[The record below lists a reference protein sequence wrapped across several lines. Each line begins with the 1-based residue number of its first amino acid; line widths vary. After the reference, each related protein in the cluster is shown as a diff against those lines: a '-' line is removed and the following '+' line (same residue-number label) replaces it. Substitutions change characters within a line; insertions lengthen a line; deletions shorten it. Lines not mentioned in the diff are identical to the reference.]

1 MSCLSAL
8 PSWVRSVPFKERGKT
23 GHPPS
28 FFKKWPRPMEEVE
41 VHYIFSRYVLSNGI
55 FANRKLKCSIDLP
68 LTTFWSYISI
78 RNRRLKAVFVKSIT
92 FWPFRSAVLIRNRK
106 KHIISAH
113 EPPWNDRQ
121 SAELAFFSRRFCPFR
136 QKRIILT
143 FSIGCFDKQ
152 SEKAY
157 YFRTRNS
164 VLAMPFLGTDR
175 AFVNHMPVYV
185 FWQR

>member
-1 MSCLSAL
+1 M
-8 PSWVRSVPFKERGKT
+8 
-23 GHPPS
+23 
-28 FFKKWPRPMEEVE
+28 
-41 VHYIFSRYVLSNGI
+41 
-55 FANRKLKCSIDLP
+55 
-68 LTTFWSYISI
+68 
-78 RNRRLKAVFVKSIT
+78 
-92 FWPFRSAVLIRNRK
+92 
-106 KHIISAH
+106 
-113 EPPWNDRQ
+113 Q
-121 SAELAFFSRRFCPFR
+121 SAELEFFSRRFYPFSSKAYHFGPLSPKFLYAIGKSISFPHTNRLEMIGNRLNWHFLVGVFPPFR